1 MDINKQLSEESR
13 DNKKIQSFIMKT
25 CLRFACAFRSISL
38 KFFLE
43 TMFFFWWTVTLKE
56 LVFVNKVRLFFF
68 FSSNTV
74 LFNVSSKTLDS
85 CFKNFFF
92 YFSNLLNLK
101 FPFEASLLWNCCI
114 SFFANAAMYL
124 ECADRELFNISLVN
138 GIWKIGDV
146 ITNKHLTEE
155 RRLLHAFN

>member
-25 CLRFACAFRSISL
+25 YLRFVCAFRSISP

-43 TMFFFWWTVTLKE
+43 TMFFFWWTVTLTE
-56 LVFVNKVRLFFF
+56 LAFVNKVRLFSFSAAILYSSMSVSKLLIAASRTLFF
-68 FSSNTV
+68 FISAISVWGFCETV
-74 LFNVSSKTLDS
+74 AFLF
-85 CFKNFFF
+85 
-92 YFSNLLNLK
+92 
-101 FPFEASLLWNCCI
+101 FP
-114 SFFANAAMYL
+114 NAAMYL